1 MCQKRGT
8 LGQKMMH
15 LTISIALK
23 GRGSKDGSIR
33 ELKKKCQQK
42 RLKPFDIQINLR
54 VLLA

>member
-33 ELKKKCQQK
+33 ELKKNVSRKDLSHLISKLICEYC
-42 RLKPFDIQINLR
+42 
-54 VLLA
+54 